1 MLTTT
6 NLSNSTAQLHIVAGP
21 PARPVATDEHLVD
34 LWLHG
39 RSPHTQ
45 RAYRADV
52 DGFFA
57 VVAVPLSTVTLG
69 DVQAFAG
76 SLTDLAPSSRTRT
89 LAAVK
94 SLLAFGQRTGYLV
107 LNVGAAIKAAAE

>member
-1 MLTTT
+1 MTLVTLQTDAT
-6 NLSNSTAQLHIVAGP
+6 RLLLRHASSDGQLV
-21 PARPVATDEHLVD
+21 E

-39 RSPHTQ
+39 RPPHTQ

-52 DGFFA
+52 DRFLAF
-57 VVAVPLSTVTLG
+57 VAVPLATVTLG
-69 DVQAFAG
+69 DVQAFSD
-76 SLTDLAPSSRTRT
+76 SLNGLAPSSRTRT

-107 LNVGAAIKAAAE
+107 LNVGAAVKLQQRKN

>member
-1 MLTTT
+1 MERPRSQALATLPPT
-6 NLSNSTAQLHIVAGP
+6 LAPELRHAG
-21 PARPVATDEHLVD
+21 RHEETDQYLVE

-52 DGFFA
+52 DRFLAFVTA
-57 VVAVPLSTVTLG
+57 PLATVTLG
-69 DVQAFAG
+69 DVQAFSDSLAG
-76 SLTDLAPSSRTRT
+76 LAPSSRTRT

-94 SLLAFGQRTGYLV
+94 SLLAFGQRTG
-107 LNVGAAIKAAAE
+107 